1 MIEYRYKK
9 YNNYHTY
16 SIMIVNRK
24 QELRFLEEK
33 FKSNKSEVIVLWG
46 RRRVGK
52 TYLLKE
58 FSQKHPLIYF
68 LATKTT
74 TKGQLDELAT
84 VFAEY
89 FNDSFL
95 KNRSFGTWL
104 DVFEYLKKQPDN
116 KKMVWVV
123 DEFPYLVESDSAI
136 PSIFQKGIDE
146 YLANKN
152 ILLVLCGSSITMM
165 ERHVLG
171 VKSPLYGRRTGQWK
185 IEPMKLIDFKEFF
198 LGYDWINLINVYALL
213 GGIPFYARL
222 FDPKAS
228 LFENIKTKVL
238 KKGELLYE
246 EVNFLLREEQREPR
260 VYFPILASI
269 AQGNH
274 KFGHIANQTGLDKSN
289 LTKYLSVLEDL
300 HFIYREV
307 PILEKNK
314 ARSKKGLYFIHDS
327 FTDFWFY
334 FMRPNVG
341 RLEQEKYSEVLADI
355 KDKFDFYVSQ
365 RVEKI
370 FFQILDHFNQNN
382 QLLFRYD
389 FLGRQWGGDYEIDIV
404 AFDKEKTKF
413 LCGEIKWQNQ
423 PVKKNIFMD
432 LKNRAEKMKLPVNSE
447 VYYLLVSKNGFQKD
461 LYNEAADNRYLKL
474 IDLKNDLKI

>member
-1 MIEYRYKK
+1 MI
-9 YNNYHTY
+9 
-16 SIMIVNRK
+16 INRR

-74 TKGQLDELAT
+74 TKGQLDELAA
-84 VFAEY
+84 VFAQ
-89 FNDSFL
+89 FFHDSFL
-95 KNRSFGTWL
+95 RSRSFGAWL
-104 DVFEYLKKQPDN
+104 EVFEYLKKQPDD
-116 KKMVWVV
+116 KKIILAI
-123 DEFPYLVESDSAI
+123 DEFPYLVDSDLAI

-146 YLANKN
+146 YFPNKN
-152 ILLVLCGSSITMM
+152 ILLILCGSSIAMM

-185 IEPMKLIDFKEFF
+185 VEPMKLIDFKEFF
-198 LGYDWINLINVYALL
+198 PGQDWVSLIRFYVLL
-213 GGIPFYARL
+213 GGIPFYAKL
-222 FDPKAS
+222 FDPKS
-228 LFENIKTKVL
+228 TLFENIKNKVL

-246 EVNFLLREEQREPR
+246 EVNFLLREELREPR
-260 VYFPILASI
+260 IYFSILASI

-289 LTKYLSVLEDL
+289 LTKYLSALEDL

-307 PILEKNK
+307 PALEKNPS
-314 ARSKKGLYFIHDS
+314 RSKKGLYFISDS

-334 FMRPNVG
+334 FVRPNL
-341 RLEQEKYSEVLADI
+341 RHLEEEKYTEVQTDI

-370 FFQILDHFNQNN
+370 FFQILDHLNQNN
-382 QLLFRYD
+382 QLPFRYD

-423 PVKKNIFMD
+423 PVKKNILDD
-432 LKNRAEKMKLPVNSE
+432 LRNKVTKIPLSPKSE
-447 VYYLLVSKNGFQKD
+447 VYYLLISKSGFEKD
-461 LYNEAADNRYLKL
+461 LVKQAASDRHLRL
-474 IDLKNDLKI
+474 IDARKDFIKE

>member
-1 MIEYRYKK
+1 MMI
-9 YNNYHTY
+9 
-16 SIMIVNRK
+16 NRK
-24 QELRFLEEK
+24 QELKFLEEK
-33 FKSNKSEVIVLWG
+33 FKSHKSEVVVLWG

-58 FSQKHPLIYF
+58 FSQKHSLAYF

-74 TKGQLDELAT
+74 TKGQLDELAV

-116 KKMVWVV
+116 KKIVWVV

-146 YLANKN
+146 YLRDKN
-152 ILLVLCGSSITMM
+152 LLLVLCGSSIAMM
-165 ERHVLG
+165 EQHALG

-185 IEPMKLIDFKEFF
+185 IEPMKLIDFKDFF
-198 LGYDWINLINVYALL
+198 PNQDWITLINFYALL
-213 GGIPFYARL
+213 GGIPFYAKL
-222 FDPKAS
+222 FNPKAT
-228 LFENIKTKVL
+228 LFENLKNKVL

-246 EVNFLLREEQREPR
+246 EVNFLLREELREPR

-307 PILEKNK
+307 PILEKNQS
-314 ARSKKGLYFIHDS
+314 RSKKGLYFINDS

-334 FMRPNVG
+334 FIRPNL
-341 RLEQEKYSEVLADI
+341 RHLEKEKYAEVFIDI
-355 KDKFDFYVSQ
+355 KKNFNFYVSQ

-370 FFQILDHFNQNN
+370 FFQILDYLNQNN
-382 QLLFRYD
+382 QLPFRYD
-389 FLGRQWGGDYEIDIV
+389 FLGRQWGGDYEIDLV

-413 LCGEIKWQNQ
+413 LFGEIKWQNQ
-423 PVKKNIFMD
+423 IVKKNILAD
-432 LKNRAEKMKLPVNSE
+432 LKNKVEKIKLPPKSE
-447 VYYLLVSKNGFQKD
+447 VYYLLASKNGFQKD
-461 LYNEAADNRYLKL
+461 LYNEAANNPHLKL
-474 IDLKNDLKI
+474 IDLKKDLKI